1 MIQQSASEERHD
13 TGGVH
18 DPFPL
23 TATQEAYLVGRDT
36 AMRYGSVGCHGYW
49 EWESTTADPTA
60 LATAWRALVA
70 RHPALRTVMC
80 AEGGQRVLADP
91 PEWEVT
97 VNDWAELDPQEAER
111 RLTRLRA
118 DRSRHVFDPLAFPLW
133 DVQVSLLPGGR
144 RRVHF
149 SLDLLVA
156 DAWSYFHV
164 LVPELTALY
173 RGESPGPAPRR
184 TFRDFVL
191 ERHHREATGPEWR
204 RAEEYW
210 TKRLDTLPPAP
221 MLPQPPSAAGDDT
234 RFVRLEDALDTVTWE
249 RLQKSAARR
258 SVTPT
263 ALLAAVFA
271 EVLRAWGGGD
281 DFVVNVPVFPAI
293 RAGDAYAG
301 VVGDFTSTVLLEMRG
316 EGATFTDRARQ
327 AQRQM
332 WEDLPHSDFS
342 GIHVARALARRR
354 GRTEVGFPV
363 VLTSLLGQPGRETR
377 TDLGESVYTSTQTPQ
392 VSLDFQVAETGG
404 ELRWSW
410 DHRAAAF
417 PPGMVRAMF
426 GAFGRLLRRLAGD
439 APAWEEERFDLIPP
453 DQAERRRA
461 GNATDAPVPR
471 EPLTRALL
479 DGARR
484 HPHRPAV
491 VSADGEV
498 LSRGELA
505 ERALGLAAVLA
516 EPGRPGVP
524 VAVLLPKGRDQ
535 IVAAH
540 GVTNAGLAYL
550 PLDVDQPDGRL
561 RAVLREAGVT
571 HVVTDRDR
579 ERRARG
585 LGAVTVVR
593 VDEPY
598 GREPLPDGLA
608 TATGDAYVILTSG
621 STGTPKG
628 VVVPHRGAANA
639 FGHMNELLRV
649 SADDRVLAVS
659 GFHFDLS
666 VYDVFGILMAGG
678 AAVVPDGDRGV
689 DPGHWL
695 ELIRSRGVTVWNSAP
710 ALFELVVHHAEQ
722 HRIRLDGLRAV
733 VLAGDWIP
741 VDLPARAERVFPNVS
756 VVASGGPA
764 ETCVWSIVNPL
775 PRGYVCDGA
784 SIPYGVPMRNQRYF
798 VLDGE
803 GREVPDWVTGEM
815 CVESP
820 VGLARGYLG
829 AESSPAFRPRPGS
842 RTPAYWTGDLGRW
855 RPDGSIEF
863 MGRRDLQV
871 KIDGV
876 RVEPAETEAVLRR
889 HPATRDAVVSAR
901 EVAGGK
907 RLVAHVVPE
916 PGRPV
921 STRELLDH
929 AAAHLP
935 RAAVPAAVEFLDVL
949 PLNANGK
956 VDRLALS
963 RRDLPA
969 EPVRAGAGRV
979 SGPVESVLALVWAE
993 ALDLAGEADPEAS
1006 FFHLGGTSL
1015 QAARMTTRIGAVLD
1029 LDVDARLVF
1038 THPTLREQAAALA
1051 EGEHGPRVLATC
1063 RAVLDTL
1070 ADDSVS

>member
-1 MIQQSASEERHD
+1 MTQQTASDERYE
-13 TGGVH
+13 TGGAH
-18 DPFPL
+18 EPFPL
-23 TATQEAYLVGRDT
+23 TATQEAYLVGRD
-36 AMRYGSVGCHGYW
+36 AGMRYGSVGCHGYW
-49 EWESTTADPTA
+49 EWESATADPQS
-60 LATAWRALVA
+60 LATAWRTLVD

-80 AEGGQRVLADP
+80 PEGGQRILADP
-91 PEWEVT
+91 PPWEVT
-97 VNDWAELDPQEAER
+97 VNDWSELDPAEAER
-111 RLTRLRA
+111 RLARLRA
-118 DRSRHVFDPLAFPLW
+118 ARSQHLFDPTAFPLW

-144 RRVHF
+144 QRVHF

-164 LVPELTALY
+164 LVPELAALY
-173 RGESPGPAPRR
+173 QGESPGPAPCR
-184 TFRDFVL
+184 TFRDFVV
-191 ERHHREATGPEWR
+191 ERHRQEATSPEWH

-221 MLPQPPSAAGDDT
+221 ALPRPASGTGDDT
-234 RFVRLEDALDTVTWE
+234 RFVRLEDALDNGTWD
-249 RLQKSAARR
+249 RLTQCAARR

-281 DFVVNVPVFPAI
+281 DFVINVPVFPAI

-301 VVGDFTSTVLLEMRG
+301 VVGDFTSTVLLEMCG

-327 AQRQM
+327 AQRQL

-354 GRTEVGFPV
+354 GRTDVGFPI
-363 VLTSLLGQPGRETR
+363 VLTSLLGQPRRETH
-377 TDLGESVYTSTQTPQ
+377 TPLGESVYTSTQTPQ
-392 VSLDFQVAETGG
+392 VSLDFQVAETQG
-404 ELRWSW
+404 ELHWSW
-410 DHRAAAF
+410 DHRASAF
-417 PPGMVRAMF
+417 PPGMVSAMF
-426 GAFGRLLRRLAGD
+426 GAFGRLLRRLAD
-439 APAWEEERFDLIPP
+439 DPSAWEAERFGLIPP
-453 DQAERRRA
+453 DQAERRHA
-461 GNATDAPVPR
+461 ANATDGPVPQ
-471 EPLTRALL
+471 EPLTQALL
-479 DGARR
+479 DSARR
-484 HPHRPAV
+484 NPGHPAV
-491 VSADGEV
+491 ISPDGDV
-498 LSRGELA
+498 LSRAELS
-505 ERALGLAAVLA
+505 ERALRFAAVVAELA
-516 EPGRPGVP
+516 RPGVP

-540 GVTNAGLAYL
+540 AVTNAGLAYL
-550 PLDVDQPDGRL
+550 PLDTDQPDARL
-561 RAVLREAGVT
+561 RAVLRDAGVPL
-571 HVVTDRDR
+571 VLTDRDH
-579 ERRARG
+579 ERRAHE
-585 LGAVTVVR
+585 LGAATVVR
-593 VDEPY
+593 VDTPPTH
-598 GREPLPDGLA
+598 EPLPTGRARA
-608 TATGDAYVILTSG
+608 TDDAYVILTSG

-639 FGHMNELLRV
+639 FAHMNEQLRV

-666 VYDVFGILMAGG
+666 VYDVFGIFMAGG
-678 AAVVPDGDRGV
+678 AVVMPDADRGV

-695 ELIRSRGVTVWNSAP
+695 DLIRSRGVTVWNSAP

-722 HRIRLDGLRAV
+722 HRLRLDGLRAA

-764 ETCVWSIVNPL
+764 ETCVWSIINPL

-798 VLDGE
+798 IVDGE

-829 AESSPAFRPRPGS
+829 METSPAFRPRPGS
-842 RTPAYWTGDLGRW
+842 QAVAYWTGDLGRW
-855 RPDGSIEF
+855 RPDGCIEF

-871 KIDGV
+871 KINGV
-876 RVEPAETEAVLRR
+876 RVEIAEVEAVLRR
-889 HPATRDAVVSAR
+889 HPATKEAVVVAR
-901 EVAGGK
+901 QVAGGK
-907 RLVAHVVPE
+907 RLVAHVVLE
-916 PGRPV
+916 ADRAV
-921 STRELLDH
+921 SPQKLLNH
-929 AAAHLP
+929 VAAHVP
-935 RAAVPAAVEFLDVL
+935 RAAVPTAIEILDVL

-963 RRDLPA
+963 RRDLPV
-969 EPVRAGAGRV
+969 EPARASEL
-979 SGPVESVLALVWAE
+979 SGPAEAVLALVWE
-993 ALDLAGEADPEAS
+993 ETLDLAGDVDPETS

-1029 LDVDARLVF
+1029 LDVDARIVF
-1038 THPTLREQAAALA
+1038 THPTIREQAAALV
-1051 EGEHGPRVLATC
+1051 EGAHGPRVVATC
-1063 RAVLDTL
+1063 QAILDTL
-1070 ADDSVS
+1070 NPR